1 MSNINSVVEII
12 GNRVILRDP
21 RPEDVDARL
30 RWVTCEV
37 AWQEWDAPWEGRSL
51 ALPGREDEARRAI
64 LESMSKPLPTPR
76 NQLWIEHKGGPL
88 LGWVNHYHYDEK
100 ERTTWVGINICESS
114 FWGQGLGTEALRLWL
129 GYLFDS
135 LDLECVRLGTWSG
148 NVRMIWCAEKCG
160 FVLAKRSVGLREV
173 RGERYDALE
182 FEVARVGPRGRS
194 WDTHL

>member
-1 MSNINSVVEII
+1 MSNINSVIEII

-51 ALPGREDEARRAI
+51 ALPGREDEARCAI

-88 LGWVNHYHYDEK
+88 LGWVNHYHYDKK

-114 FWGQGLGTEALRLWL
+114 FWGKGYGTEALRLWITF
-129 GYLFDS
+129 LFTNLNLHS
-135 LDLECVRLGTWSG
+135 IKLGTWSG
-148 NVRMIWCAEKCG
+148 NLRMIWCAEKCG
-160 FVLAKRSVGLREV
+160 FTLIDRTPHCREV
-173 RGERYDALE
+173 RGEWHDGLE
-182 FEVARVGPRGRS
+182 FGLTRGD
-194 WDTHL
+194 WETGGIK